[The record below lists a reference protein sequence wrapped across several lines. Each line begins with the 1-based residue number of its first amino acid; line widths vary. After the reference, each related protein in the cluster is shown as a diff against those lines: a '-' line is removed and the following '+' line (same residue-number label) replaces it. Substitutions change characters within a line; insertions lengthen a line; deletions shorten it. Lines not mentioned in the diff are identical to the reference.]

1 MMIVYHEVNYTQ
13 TTSKVGFGLAR
24 KLSEFVDL
32 KRPNIRNMRS
42 FKIDKLRRFGAAEN
56 SIVEVV

>member
-1 MMIVYHEVNYTQ
+1 METLYTQ
-13 TTSKVGFGLAR
+13 TTSKVGFGRAR

-42 FKIDKLRRFGAAEN
+42 FKIGKLRCFGAAEN
-56 SIVEVV
+56 PTFEVV